1 LVGNTTPTEPAITSG
16 GASGAS
22 VGSSAGGS
30 SGGASVGVG
39 VAPPHAARSMAA
51 ITNNVIKEYSF
62 LDISDL
68 LLIEIFLIIQVY

>member
-1 LVGNTTPTEPAITSG
+1 MTSG

-30 SGGASVGVG
+30 SGGGASVGVG